1 MSAGTRQRNESC
13 RETGRCGACSRER
26 SEGASAALNNPGA
39 REARA
44 LGKEGGRELSA
55 FGLTIESDF
64 ALPGAEPAAPGR
76 DLALRFAGR
85 DELEALAAEPRVLRY
100 LHLFDD
106 CPYAMLEGPDGNML
120 ICYGHRAIFH
130 LSTDGRVLR
139 CAPTERNDP
148 IWQRVLLDTVLWTV
162 SLLRGYEQ
170 LHASAVRTANG
181 VVAFTAASGGG
192 KTSLAAEF
200 LRRGAALYTDDILA
214 LEQRDGVVVAH
225 RGPALMNLPRSLVP
239 EIAGEANVLADFGEE
254 QWVQVQRPAL
264 SAEPLAAV
272 VIVARAAGLDTHC
285 VRAENTA
292 LALLAHL
299 VGFPYLERER
309 TRFELYASLASTT
322 PVLELTADLS
332 VPTAELADLVAER
345 VASL

>member
-1 MSAGTRQRNESC
+1 
-13 RETGRCGACSRER
+13 
-26 SEGASAALNNPGA
+26 
-39 REARA
+39 
-44 LGKEGGRELSA
+44 
-55 FGLTIESDF
+55 
-64 ALPGAEPAAPGR
+64 
-76 DLALRFAGR
+76 
-85 DELEALAAEPRVLRY
+85 
-100 LHLFDD
+100 
-106 CPYAMLEGPDGNML
+106 ML

-130 LSTDGRVLR
+130 LSTDGRILR
-139 CAPTERNDP
+139 CAPTERDDP

-239 EIAGEANVLADFGEE
+239 EIAGEDNVLADFGEE

-272 VIVARAAGLDTHC
+272 VIVARAAGLDTRC